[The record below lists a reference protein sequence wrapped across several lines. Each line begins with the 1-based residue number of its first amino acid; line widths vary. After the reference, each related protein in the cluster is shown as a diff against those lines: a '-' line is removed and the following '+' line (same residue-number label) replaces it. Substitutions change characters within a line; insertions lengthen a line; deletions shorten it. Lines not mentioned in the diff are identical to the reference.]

1 MRIEINAP
9 AIRPLSP
16 NEQKV
21 YSLLRL
27 GFEPKE
33 IAEQIKMPLSC
44 SWKSNSHDVSPD
56 TVLGIIADIRAKG
69 HDIPDFNEE
78 DDNMKYTAKQ
88 KQKALKLFD
97 EGMSPPEIARR
108 LKINYK
114 SVSRWTCDYK
124 KQKTEAEAEMWSQAF
139 EDSKV
144 DAMIEEGK
152 LPCEVT
158 PDTDMEEYEKAW
170 AEKLAKEDDDF
181 DPCEM
186 MLAETPPVVVN
197 ADTDIE
203 ALEKAW
209 EEYETKKEE
218 PAQAVTCTDSK
229 EESFG
234 KESTDII
241 PENLPAVKSRYF
253 SVDTVTAIE
262 DKIAVLSAEQNK
274 ITGRM
279 LKKYA
284 AIDKINA
291 SIAEDDAL
299 NCGIQFRIDELKAD
313 LKIIRGGVVSE

>member
-9 AIRPLSP
+9 AVRPLSP

-78 DDNMKYTAKQ
+78 DTMKYTEKQ

-97 EGMSPPEIARR
+97 EGMAVPEIARR

-114 SVSRWTCDYK
+114 SVSRWTCDHK
-124 KQKTEAEAEMWSQAF
+124 KQKAEAEAEMWSKAF

-209 EEYETKKEE
+209 EEYETQKEE
-218 PAQAVTCTDSK
+218 PAQAATCTDSK

-253 SVDTVTAIE
+253 SDDTCA
-262 DKIAVLSAEQNK
+262 AVAEKLNLLYAELDDISAQ
-274 ITGRM
+274 I
-279 LKKYA
+279 LKKRE
-284 AIDKINA
+284 AIKKINA
-291 SIAEDDAL
+291 SIDELDSIA
-299 NCGIQFRIDELKAD
+299 CGVHFRIREMEND
-313 LKIIRGGVVSE
+313 LVVIAGGVMSE